1 MFIWRNRNQTS
12 SFLGLCDGG
21 GGFQTVP
28 SSLILVPFHPTC
40 WIPEWGWLPTLRPVI
55 SSLLHTAMVFKVWI
69 LRAITLSSSPSS
81 WGIEM
86 SPPATTAL
94 HKHSTCFLTPMILLS
109 HLAYSKEM
117 VWLRCDN
124 TGPVSACLGAFP
136 EGQQQPRDNF
146 KWHCVIKL
154 VNLSG
159 SLW

>member
-94 HKHSTCFLTPMILLS
+94 HKHSTCFWHPWFYSRTSPIVRRWCDSDVTTQGLS
-109 HLAYSKEM
+109 LR
-117 VWLRCDN
+117 VWEPSQKASSNL
-124 TGPVSACLGAFP
+124 
-136 EGQQQPRDNF
+136 
-146 KWHCVIKL
+146 VITSSDI
-154 VNLSG
+154 V
-159 SLW
+159 